1 MGTGKLNLGT
11 TVKDIT
17 NPTYTNSAVLT
28 AWGKCRNI
36 EIELKTGVSYSSM
49 TQILSLDVEDR
60 PSSNRNFDLVLYQGV
75 SCRCAVVA
83 SDGSIRI
90 VFPNATTI
98 TNAFLNISYLAG

>member
-1 MGTGKLNLGT
+1 MATGKLNLGT

-17 NPTYTNSAVLT
+17 NPTYTTSAILT

-36 EIELKTGVSYSSM
+36 EIQLKSGVSYSSM
-49 TQILSLDVEDR
+49 TQILTLDVEDR

-75 SCRCAVVA
+75 YCRCAIVA

-90 VFPNATTI
+90 IFPGTTTI
-98 TNAFLNISYLAG
+98 TNGFLNISYLAG